1 MKRLFSHYRS
11 WLLFAGLI
19 CFAGAPMLH
28 AQTTSAGATQ
38 IDPDWEKIRDA
49 QVQMLKKKEQEL
61 DRLKEE
67 ILSRAQPQTS
77 TSTDL
82 LQAEFKLKEQAWLE
96 RVQKYENDISL
107 LRVKAEDQKKE
118 IDSLRS
124 HSGKSGGINALSP
137 TVPVPSGPSES
148 ALKEREVQIRAQEK
162 TLESKDQELIRARA
176 EFEKQL
182 SEFDKKIK
190 SEEDR
195 LDGERR
201 ENLNARN
208 ALETEKRALSED
220 RNAIS
225 VQAQALKDSQKK
237 FEDLQNREKAFGE
250 RETGLVLKEKTVS
263 DKLIEAVD
271 REKRIS
277 DSQKQLVEERR
288 KWQVERN
295 QLTADLEKRFAEA
308 DSRLEKADSIDLER
322 DRIRAGYEKQLK
334 EMRGEIQY
342 EKDKLAQKELEW
354 KEKTR
359 EFSQAQNNLEKQIAD
374 LKTQLLNSGK
384 TTEQETV
391 LKRQVEELTQRLS
404 TAENLKKGVDA
415 ELQALKS
422 KVDAQSN
429 QVGEAAKLQAQ
440 IQELRDKQLAL
451 ENERKAEKDAYEKT
465 MADLRGRLAD
475 RENGFESKET
485 ELSRKLA
492 DAEQKLA
499 EAENKRAVFESQVTE
514 LKSRPVAVAGSSVQ
528 GDVDVSGLKKEI
540 EALRIENED
549 WRRSRRE
556 VEQTWSEF
564 VNRETQYQMEIKA
577 LENQLA
583 AASASSGGRD
593 WSSEA
598 KRVVEERR
606 ALSDEKSR
614 MYRELTQERQKLE
627 QDKVEFLRHQREFD
641 QYIKKEQARLDRA
654 RQSVG

>member
-1 MKRLFSHYRS
+1 M
-11 WLLFAGLI
+11 
-19 CFAGAPMLH
+19 H
-28 AQTTSAGATQ
+28 AQTASSGSAQ

-77 TSTDL
+77 NSTDL
-82 LQAEFKLKEQAWLE
+82 LQTELRQKEQAWAE
-96 RVQKYENDISL
+96 RIQKYENEISL

-124 HSGKSGGINALSP
+124 NSGKTGASHNAA
-137 TVPVPSGPSES
+137 VPAPSHSGPSEA
-148 ALKEREVQIRAQEK
+148 ALKEREIQIRAQEK
-162 TLESKDQELIRARA
+162 TLESKDQELVRVRA

-182 SEFDKKIK
+182 AEFDKKIK
-190 SEEDR
+190 AEENR

-201 ENLNARN
+201 EILNGRN
-208 ALETEKRALSED
+208 ALETEKRALAQEQST
-220 RNAIS
+220 IS
-225 VQAQALKDSQKK
+225 AKTQGLTESQKK
-237 FEDLQNREKAFGE
+237 FQDLQNQEKAFGE
-250 RETGLVLKEKTVS
+250 REAALVSKEKTVS
-263 DKLIEAVD
+263 DKLVEATD
-271 REKRIS
+271 REKRIAE
-277 DSQKQLVEERR
+277 SQKQLVEERR

-322 DRIRAGYEKQLK
+322 DRIRAVYEKQLK
-334 EMRGEIQY
+334 EVRGEIQF

-359 EFSQAQNNLEKQIAD
+359 EFSQMQGSLEKQVAD
-374 LKTQLLNSGK
+374 LKSQLLNTGK
-384 TTEQETV
+384 TTEQDAV
-391 LKRQVEELTQRLS
+391 LSRQVEELTQKLFAAESSKKS
-404 TAENLKKGVDA
+404 TDA
-415 ELQALKS
+415 ELIAVKS
-422 KVDAQSN
+422 KVEAQTAQS
-429 QVGEAAKLQAQ
+429 GEAVKLQTQ
-440 IQELRDKQLAL
+440 IQELRDQQAAS
-451 ENERKAEKDAYEKT
+451 EHERKAEKDAYEKT
-465 MADLRGRLAD
+465 IADLRGRLAD

-492 DAEQKLA
+492 DTEQKLA
-499 EAENKRAVFESQVTE
+499 ESENKKVVLESQVNE
-514 LKSRPVAVAGSSVQ
+514 LTSRPGLSAGGYVQDDAVVSS
-528 GDVDVSGLKKEI
+528 LKKEI

-583 AASASSGGRD
+583 ATSASSGSRD

-614 MYRELTQERQKLE
+614 MYREVTQERQKLE

-641 QYIKKEQARLDRA
+641 QYIKKEQARLERA
-654 RQSVG
+654 RQ

>member
-1 MKRLFSHYRS
+1 MKRLFSHCRLQ
-11 WLLFAGLI
+11 LLSAGVI
-19 CFAGAPMLH
+19 CFFGISALH
-28 AQTTSAGATQ
+28 AQTASSGSAQ

-77 TSTDL
+77 NSADL
-82 LQAEFKLKEQAWLE
+82 LQAELKQKEQAWTE
-96 RVQKYENDISL
+96 RIQKYENEISL

-124 HSGKSGGINALSP
+124 NSGKSAEINPALAAAP
-137 TVPVPSGPSES
+137 ALSGPSEA
-148 ALKEREVQIRAQEK
+148 ALKEREIQIRAQEK

-182 SEFDKKIK
+182 AEFDKKIK

-195 LDGERR
+195 LDDERR
-201 ENLNARN
+201 EILNGRN
-208 ALETEKRALSED
+208 ALETEKRALSDE
-220 RNAIS
+220 RNAVS
-225 VQAQALKDSQKK
+225 AQVQGLKESQKK
-237 FEDLQNREKAFGE
+237 FEDLQNKEKAFGE
-250 RETGLVLKEKTVS
+250 REAALVLKEKTVS
-263 DKLIEAVD
+263 DKLIEAAD
-271 REKRIS
+271 REKRIA

-308 DSRLEKADSIDLER
+308 DARLEKADSIDLER

-334 EMRGEIQY
+334 EMRGETQY
-342 EKDKLAQKELEW
+342 EKDKLAQRELEW

-359 EFSQAQNNLEKQIAD
+359 EFAQTQNDLEKQIAD
-374 LKTQLLNSGK
+374 LKAQLLDSGK
-384 TTEQETV
+384 TTEKEAV
-391 LKRQVEELTQRLS
+391 LTRQVEELNQKLFA
-404 TAENLKKGVDA
+404 AENLKKSAEA
-415 ELQALKS
+415 ELMTVKS
-422 KVDAQSN
+422 KVAAQADQS
-429 QVGEAAKLQAQ
+429 GETSKLQTQ
-440 IQELRDKQLAL
+440 IQELRDQQIA
-451 ENERKAEKDAYEKT
+451 REKELKTEKEAYEKT
-465 MADLRGRLAD
+465 IADLRGRLAD
-475 RENGFESKET
+475 RESGFESKET

-492 DAEQKLA
+492 DIEQKLA
-499 EAENKRAVFESQVTE
+499 ESENKKMSLESQVSD
-514 LKSRPVAVAGSSVQ
+514 LKSRPIQTTGADARDVA
-528 GDVDVSGLKKEI
+528 DVSALKKEI
-540 EALRIENED
+540 AALQIENED

-614 MYRELTQERQKLE
+614 MYREVTQERQKLE
-627 QDKVEFLRHQREFD
+627 QEKVEFLRHQREFD

-654 RQSVG
+654 RQ